1 MSHDAHQSHY
11 DQLAAEWDLRFT
23 AEDLAFL
30 TFKVDQF
37 GVKEGMDIIDLGCG
51 TGILFDILRRR
62 VGKSGTVTGIDFSLE
77 MVRKAYR
84 NCPFDNVNVVDG
96 AFM

>member
-23 AEDLAFL
+23 AEDLEFL

-37 GVKEGMDIIDLGCG
+37 GVKKGMDILDLGCG

-77 MVRKAYR
+77 MALFI
-84 NCPFDNVNVVDG
+84 PLESFVVI
-96 AFM
+96 ATKQTKPTQ